1 MANGTLYYSTCL
13 RNIFL
18 GSSVRE
24 PVAELGTTLSYVKG
38 SPDTITDSGNGFIT
52 AGFAPGMFVFTYN
65 ATTAGND
72 ISAVEIVSVAAGTLT
87 LSTTNALAG
96 SEAFPATGLV
106 VGVALSNLMGALL
119 GGVIDIFTVGS
130 GIPAS
135 ADEAVTGSLI
145 CRITVG
151 SGAWAAGAFANG
163 LVLSPASAGSISK
176 NSDAWSGLGLIN
188 PSGVMSFFRWKGN
201 AADGDAAD
209 STFVLPRIQG
219 TVGVGSTYD
228 LNVSSSVLL
237 YNATL
242 TIDTATFTPAAVI

>member
-18 GSSVRE
+18 GSPVRK
-24 PVAELGTTLSYVKG
+24 PIAKLGTTLSYVKG
-38 SPDTITDSGNGFIT
+38 TPDTITDSGSGFIT
-52 AGFAPGMFVFTYN
+52 AGFAPGMFAFTYN
-65 ATTAGND
+65 ATTGGND

-87 LSTTNALAG
+87 LATTNGLAG
-96 SEAFPATGLV
+96 SEAFPATGLI
-106 VGVALSNLMGALL
+106 VGVALADIMGALL

-135 ADEAVTGSLI
+135 ADAAVTGSLA

-151 SGAWAAGAFANG
+151 SGSWTAGAFANG
-163 LVLSPASAGSISK
+163 LILSPASAGSISK
-176 NSDAWSGLGLIN
+176 NSDVWSGVGLVN
-188 PSGVMSFFRWKGN
+188 PSAVMSFFRWKGN
-201 AADGDAAD
+201 ATDGDAAD
-209 STFVLPRIQG
+209 PTFLLPRIQG

-228 LNVSSSVLL
+228 LNVSSTTLA

-242 TIDTATFTPAAVI
+242 TIDTAVFTPNAVI